1 MKTITEILM
10 ENSGKEFSLKNAYDQ
25 IHKVNP
31 EVKNPSIRARIY
43 EAIDKGILKRISKGI
58 FKSKDCLLIQ
68 GDGRD
73 LSFLGD
79 SSIDAIITDHPY
91 DLKGNKGGNRNF
103 AQYSCFQYTQEDF
116 NEKARV
122 LKDGH
127 FLVEF
132 IPEESGDNWKYL
144 TKIKEMAEKAGFL
157 YYAKVP
163 WVKGDFVS
171 NCGRK
176 SKNTEDVLI
185 FSKGV
190 ARSLR
195 PDAKKN
201 KQDPTNLH
209 FMSGANGM
217 LPICFNYPKVA
228 KKETINQAQKPELLL
243 EAIIDYVTLPEEV
256 ILDQFAGSG
265 VLGEACQKTNR
276 KSILIEIDENSIS
289 LIRKRLNMVPCLQKL
304 SVQ

>member
-1 MKTITEILM
+1 MSITDILQK
-10 ENSGKEFSLKNAYDQ
+10 KEKFSLKEAYAEV
-25 IHKVNP
+25 HKELPN
-31 EVKNPSIRARIY
+31 VKEHSIRARIY

-58 FKSKDCLLIQ
+58 YKSKDCLLVQ
-68 GDGRD
+68 GDGND
-73 LSFLGD
+73 LSFLANE
-79 SSIDAIITDHPY
+79 SIDAIITDHPY
-91 DLKGNKGGNRNF
+91 DLKKSNKGGNRDF
-103 AQYSCFQYTQEDF
+103 ASYSCFQYKQEDF

-122 LKDGH
+122 LKKGC

-132 IPEESGDNWKYL
+132 IPEENGDNWEYL
-144 TKIKEMAEKAGFL
+144 TQIKEMAKKAGFL

-163 WVKGDFVS
+163 WKKGDFVN

-185 FSKGV
+185 FTKGV

-195 PDAKKN
+195 PDAKKD
-201 KQDPTNLH
+201 KADSSVKH

-217 LPICFNYPKVA
+217 LPTVFDFTKVD
-228 KKETINQAQKPELLL
+228 KKNALHQAEKPVELL
-243 EAIIDYVTLPEEV
+243 ECIINFVTLPEET

-276 KSILIEIDENSIS
+276 KSILIELADEFVDKI
-289 LIRKRLNMVPCLQKL
+289 KTRLQMVPCLTK
-304 SVQ
+304 